1 MTQADLLEAL
11 ATLETRVTAAMATS
25 GRKQTRL
32 RVVLFTT
39 IMLAVVGSHFL
50 H

>member
-1 MTQADLLEAL
+1 MLEAL
-11 ATLETRVTAAMATS
+11 ATLETRVTAAIATS
-25 GRKQTRL
+25 GHKQTRL
-32 RVVLFTT
+32 RVALFIT